1 LWPKGTIFDSFSCLK
16 LIIFLQTITTKVFEF
31 SYQAKTNETKTNQM
45 NIIPRFLEISEKYIK
60 ISFIIASSYFQE
72 WNLKIIVLKEN
83 MNLMMTTVIHL

>member
-1 LWPKGTIFDSFSCLK
+1 MFVLQNSKYGLYKSKIWLLK
-16 LIIFLQTITTKVFEF
+16 NKTK
-31 SYQAKTNETKTNQM
+31 ETKTNQM

-83 MNLMMTTVIHL
+83 MNLMMTTVINPKFGC

>member
-1 LWPKGTIFDSFSCLK
+1 
-16 LIIFLQTITTKVFEF
+16 
-31 SYQAKTNETKTNQM
+31 M

-83 MNLMMTTVIHL
+83 MNLMMTTVINPKFGC